1 MTENIEDKR
10 DQVDAFLMR
19 NFPQIQMHGGASQV
33 DEIKEDGTVWIS
45 LGGACSGCGISPMT
59 IQAIQNRL
67 PQQVEWVTDV
77 HVSTLGG
84 FGGGTMDQTQS
95 HTEEGRG
102 GSVDAPF

>member
-1 MTENIEDKR
+1 MTGNMEEKR
-10 DQVDAFLMR
+10 EQVDSFLMR

-59 IQAIQNRL
+59 IRAIQNRL
-67 PQQVEWVTDV
+67 PQQVEWVTEV

-84 FGGGTMDQTQS
+84 FGGGSTTPS
-95 HTEEGRG
+95 HSEEGRG
-102 GSVDAPF
+102 GSIDAPF